1 MDFDDTDI
9 LYEIYGYGLGKVGH
23 RINRPLGSRK
33 WFYK

>member
-9 LYEIYGYGLGKVGH
+9 LYEIYGLGKVGH

-33 WFYK
+33 WFL